1 MITLN
6 FFICENKNIKPFS
19 YFNRIISEGGSEMKD
34 SFVRTNNEV
43 SEIYDRHVNTV
54 YRVCILYMKNKH
66 DTEDMVQNTFIRLM
80 RDNTKFE
87 SFEHEK
93 AWLIRTSTN
102 LCKDFFKSFWRKT
115 VDIDYANEVAHNE
128 EFYID
133 DTIKKVMELPPKYKT
148 ALYMYYYEGY
158 STVEISKILDKNLS
172 TIKGYLH
179 KGRKLLKVEMEGDLR

>member
-34 SFVRTNNEV
+34 SFVRTNKEV

-54 YRVCILYMKNKH
+54 YRVCILYMKNQH

-93 AWLIRTSTN
+93 AWLIRTATN

-115 VDIDYANEVAHNE
+115 VDIDYAKDVAHNE

>member
-1 MITLN
+1 
-6 FFICENKNIKPFS
+6 
-19 YFNRIISEGGSEMKD
+19 MKD
-34 SFVRTNNEV
+34 SFVRTNKEV
-43 SEIYDRHVNTV
+43 SEIYDRHVNSV
-54 YRVCILYMKNKH
+54 YRVCILYMKNQH

-80 RDNTKFE
+80 RNNTKFE

-93 AWLIRTSTN
+93 AWLIRTATN
-102 LCKDFFKSFWRKT
+102 LCKDFFKSFWRKI
-115 VDIDYANEVAHNE
+115 VDIDYANEVPHNE

-133 DTIKKVMELPPKYKT
+133 DTIKKVMELPTKYKT

>member
-1 MITLN
+1 
-6 FFICENKNIKPFS
+6 
-19 YFNRIISEGGSEMKD
+19 MKD
-34 SFVRTNNEV
+34 SFVRTNKEV

-54 YRVCILYMKNKH
+54 YRVCVLYMKNQH

-93 AWLIRTSTN
+93 AWLIRTATN

-128 EFYID
+128 DFYID

-179 KGRKLLKVEMEGDLR
+179 KGRKLLKVEMEGDLI

>member
-1 MITLN
+1 
-6 FFICENKNIKPFS
+6 
-19 YFNRIISEGGSEMKD
+19 
-34 SFVRTNNEV
+34 
-43 SEIYDRHVNTV
+43 
-54 YRVCILYMKNKH
+54 
-66 DTEDMVQNTFIRLM
+66 M

-102 LCKDFFKSFWRKT
+102 LCKDFFKNFWRKT

-133 DTIKKVMELPPKYKT
+133 DTIKKVMKLPSKYKT